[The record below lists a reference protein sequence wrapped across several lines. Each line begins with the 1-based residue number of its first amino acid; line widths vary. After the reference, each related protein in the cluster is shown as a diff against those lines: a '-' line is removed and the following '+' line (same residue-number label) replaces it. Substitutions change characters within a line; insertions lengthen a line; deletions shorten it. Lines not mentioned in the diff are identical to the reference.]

1 MTQYRIVVEYL
12 VELAQLEEDYFIII
26 RALYFPILHH
36 GAAELLKVVGRHENG
51 RSVVIRI

>member
-26 RALYFPILHH
+26 RALDFPILHH